1 MKRIIWIGNFFS
13 LIVLSNFALAKDCQL
28 GERYYQRAKSATQ
41 PSQCIKWLHMS
52 NEACPNFNAWYML
65 GLLYRSQGQ
74 RVLAID
80 AFTKARSEAAS
91 SSAEALALGR
101 KGELLANSGQLPQA
115 LRILELAKRFHPTP
129 TPDWIERSLKKTRI
143 RYYRHVVPAKEI
155 SSFLNAGLQTD
166 KAGRFVVRPAVN
178 LPVHFDFD
186 RADLNPAGYRQVIE
200 LGRALADAKMNQW
213 SFLLAGHT
221 DKRGTAIY
229 NQVLSEKRAAT
240 VGIELEQ
247 KFPSLVGRL
256 QTEGR
261 GENELLY
268 DGNSEVDHMLNR
280 RVKVI
285 LIQ

>member
-1 MKRIIWIGNFFS
+1 MKRNIWIGNFLS
-13 LIVLSNFALAKDCQL
+13 LFILSNFALAKDCQL
-28 GERYYQRAKSATQ
+28 GEKYYQRAKSATQ
-41 PSQCIKWLHMS
+41 PSQRIQWLQMS
-52 NEACPNFNAWYML
+52 TEACPNFNAWYML

-74 RVLAID
+74 RELAID

-115 LRILELAKRFHPTP
+115 LRNLELAKRFHPTP

-143 RYYRHVVPAKEI
+143 RYYQHVVPAKEI
-155 SSFLNAGLQTD
+155 FSFLNAGLQAN
-166 KAGRFVVRPAVN
+166 KAGRFVVRPALN
-178 LPVHFDFD
+178 LPVNFDFD

-200 LGRALADAKMNQW
+200 LGRALKNAKMNQR
-213 SFLLAGHT
+213 SFLLVGHT
-221 DKRGTAIY
+221 DKRGTVIY

-240 VGIELEQ
+240 VRIELEKQ
-247 KFPSLVGRL
+247 FPSLVGRL

-261 GENELLY
+261 GETELLY
-268 DGNSEVDHMLNR
+268 DGDSEVDHMLNR

>member
-1 MKRIIWIGNFFS
+1 VKRIIWIGNFLF

-52 NEACPNFNAWYML
+52 AEACPNFNAWYML

-74 RVLAID
+74 RELAID

-91 SSAEALALGR
+91 PSAEALALGR
-101 KGELLANSGQLPQA
+101 KGELLVNSGQLPQA
-115 LRILELAKRFHPTP
+115 IRNLELAKRFHPAP
-129 TPDWIERSLKKTRI
+129 TPDWIERSLKNTRI
-143 RYYRHVVPAKEI
+143 RYYRHVLPAKEI
-155 SSFLNAGLQTD
+155 SSFLNAGLQAD
-166 KAGRFVVRPAVN
+166 KSGRFVVRPAVN
-178 LPVHFDFD
+178 LPVQFGFD
-186 RADLNPAGYRQVIE
+186 RADLNPAGYQQVIE
-200 LGRALADAKMNQW
+200 LGRALANTKMNQW

-221 DKRGTAIY
+221 DKRGTVIY

-240 VGIELEQ
+240 VRIELEKQ
-247 KFPSLVGRL
+247 FPSLVGRL

-261 GENELLY
+261 GETELLY

>member
-1 MKRIIWIGNFFS
+1 MKRNIWIGNFLS
-13 LIVLSNFALAKDCQL
+13 LFILSNFALAKDCQL
-28 GERYYQRAKSATQ
+28 GEKYYQRAKSATQ
-41 PSQCIKWLHMS
+41 PSQRIQWLQMS
-52 NEACPNFNAWYML
+52 TEACPNFNAWYML

-74 RVLAID
+74 KELAID
-80 AFTKARSEAAS
+80 AFAKARSEAAS

-115 LRILELAKRFHPTP
+115 LRNLELAKRFHPTP

-143 RYYRHVVPAKEI
+143 RYYQHVVPAKEI
-155 SSFLNAGLQTD
+155 FSFLNAGLQAN
-166 KAGRFVVRPAVN
+166 KAGRFVVRPALN
-178 LPVHFDFD
+178 LPVNFDFD

-200 LGRALADAKMNQW
+200 LGRALKNVKINQR
-213 SFLLAGHT
+213 SFLLVGHT
-221 DKRGTAIY
+221 DKRGIVIY

-240 VGIELEQ
+240 VRIELEKQ
-247 KFPSLVGRL
+247 FPSLVGRL

-261 GENELLY
+261 GETELLY
-268 DGNSEVDHMLNR
+268 DGDSEVDHMLNR